1 MRGMLRSVC
10 IAALAATAALAAR
23 AEPVSY
29 RLDPTHSFVHFEV
42 LHFGTSTL
50 HGRFGPIDGEV
61 MLDRDAGTGRVGL
74 TIDTAHVSTG
84 TPLLDDRLRQKD
96 LLATTDYPV
105 AYFVAE
111 RFVFGP
117 DRKLREVRGEF
128 TMRGVSQPLSLF
140 AHRFDC
146 YTSPLIRREVCGGD
160 FEAQFD
166 RSSIGATY
174 GLPFV
179 SDRVKLII
187 EVEAVRQ

>member
-1 MRGMLRSVC
+1 MRAALRSAC
-10 IAALAATAALAAR
+10 LAALATAALAAR
-23 AEPVSY
+23 AEPVVY

-50 HGRFGPIDGEV
+50 RGRFGPIDGEV
-61 MLDRDAGTGRVGL
+61 TLDREARAGHVGL
-74 TIDTAHVSTG
+74 TIDTVHVSTG
-84 TPLLDDRLRQKD
+84 TGLLDERLREKD
-96 LLATTDYPV
+96 LLATAEYPL
-105 AYFVAE
+105 AYFVSD
-111 RFVFGP
+111 RFLYGP
-117 DRKLREVRGEF
+117 DGKLREVRGEF
-128 TMRGVSQPLSLF
+128 TIRGVSQPLSLV

-146 YTSPLIRREVCGGD
+146 YTSPLVRREVCGGD